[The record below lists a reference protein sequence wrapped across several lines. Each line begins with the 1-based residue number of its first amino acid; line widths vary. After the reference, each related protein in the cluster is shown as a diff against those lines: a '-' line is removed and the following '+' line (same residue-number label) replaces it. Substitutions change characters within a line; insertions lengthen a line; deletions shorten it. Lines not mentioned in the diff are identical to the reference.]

1 VKQYVCIAA
10 SFEIE
15 TTYIST
21 MVSTPMALFN
31 SLFLQF
37 NNLMPAVI
45 TTDSP
50 QHTEGYVIS
59 QKKGKKN
66 TILGKTFF
74 KLAS

>member
-1 VKQYVCIAA
+1 
-10 SFEIE
+10 
-15 TTYIST
+15 

-59 QKKGKKN
+59 QKKKK
-66 TILGKTFF
+66 TLYWV
-74 KLAS
+74 KLSSS